1 MKAIYH
7 FFGKLPLSVLY
18 LLSGLVYVLVYYAA
32 RYRRPI
38 VRDNLLHAFPEKSAA
53 ERLKIEKDYYHFIC
67 DNFVEV
73 MHSSSMTQQQLL
85 DRIEFTNLELIQPYI
100 DAQQSMQFLSI
111 HQGNWEWVL
120 QILSCKLGLPVDAI
134 YKPLHSKLF
143 EEIILTNRSRFGSNL
158 IPSKHA
164 MKELLRKR
172 REFRA
177 FIMTAEQ
184 APIRRDKKYWQ
195 LFLNRPSSFYLG
207 PQKIAELTKYPVFYL
222 QVHRRKRGYYQ
233 LSFEL
238 IAEPPFEKNSFDVLD
253 AYIDRIEKAVRAQPE
268 TWLWSNRK
276 WRKKPV
282 LDENSYFAKDFP
294 MQLVKD
300 PQAAKQ

>member
-1 MKAIYH
+1 MKTTMKAIYQ
-7 FFGKLPLSVLY
+7 FFGKLPLPLLY
-18 LLSGLVYVLVYYAA
+18 LFSKLSFLLVYYLV
-32 RYRRPI
+32 RYRRDI
-38 VRDNLLHAFPEKSAA
+38 VSDNLLHAFPDKTPR
-53 ERLKIEKDYYHFIC
+53 ERQRIEKDYYQFIC

-73 MHSSSMTQQQLL
+73 MHSPSMSKEQLL
-85 DRIEFTNLELIQPYI
+85 ERIEFTNLEVIQPYL
-100 DAQQSMQFLSI
+100 DAEQSMQFLSI

-120 QILSCKLGLPVDAI
+120 QILSSKLGLPVDAV
-134 YKPLHSKLF
+134 YKPLHSELF
-143 EEIILTNRSRFGSNL
+143 EEIVLENRSRFGSHL
-158 IPSKHA
+158 IPSKNA

-195 LFLNRPSSFYLG
+195 VFFNRPSSFYLG

-222 QVHRRKRGYYQ
+222 KVHRREQGYYQ

-253 AYIDRIEKAVRAQPE
+253 AYIERIEQAIREQPE

-276 WRKKPV
+276 WRKKPCI
-282 LDENSYFAKDFP
+282 DDNSFFAKDFP
-294 MQLVKD
+294 MDIVEK
-300 PQAAKQ
+300 

>member
-1 MKAIYH
+1 MKAIYQL
-7 FFGKLPLSVLY
+7 FGKLPLSVLY
-18 LLSGLVYVLVYYAA
+18 LLSKFGYVLVYYLI
-32 RYRRPI
+32 RYRRDI
-38 VRDNLLHAFPEKSAA
+38 VNDNLLHAFPEKSVS
-53 ERLKIEKDYYHFIC
+53 ERLDIEKNYYRFIC

-73 MHSSSMTQQQLL
+73 IHSPTMTKQQLL
-85 DRIEFTNLELIQPYI
+85 DRIEFTNLDVIQPYI
-100 DAQQSMQFLSI
+100 DAKQSMQFLSI

-120 QILSCKLGLPVDAI
+120 QILSSKLDVPLDAI
-134 YKPLHSKLF
+134 YKPLHSPSFEAFLF
-143 EEIILTNRSRFGSNL
+143 KNRSRFGSHL
-158 IPSKHA
+158 IPSKNA
-164 MKELLRKR
+164 IKELLRKR

-195 LFLNRPSSFYLG
+195 LFFNRPSSFYLG

-222 QVHRRKRGYYQ
+222 QVHRHKQGHYQ

-238 IAEPPFEKNSFDVLD
+238 IAEPPFEKNSFKVLD
-253 AYIDRIEKAVRAQPE
+253 AYITCIEKSIRAQPE

-294 MQLVKD
+294 MEIIKAK
-300 PQAAKQ
+300 PQ